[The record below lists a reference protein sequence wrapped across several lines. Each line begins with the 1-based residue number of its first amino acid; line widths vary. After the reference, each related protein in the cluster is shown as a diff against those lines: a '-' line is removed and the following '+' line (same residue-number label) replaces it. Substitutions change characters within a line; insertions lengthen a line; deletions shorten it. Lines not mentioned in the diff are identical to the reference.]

1 MSRSEKMPTLR
12 SKLVR
17 RTTLLALVGLIAT
30 VLFLLYEHEEHD
42 VEIIRAEMAERA
54 KLVRTG
60 LLATMMASG
69 DQEIIRNSVNAYIE
83 SLEVQFSIFESE
95 YVRNQFGGHPDEV
108 ATDPTVL
115 DVLEG
120 RRDQFDELSGSIFRF
135 ITPIVSDERCQ
146 RCHNDLNGDPIP
158 VGTRLGVMEFN
169 FDITDR
175 RAKSLL
181 MTRELIAGIIVFIII
196 LTYSIYGMFNENV
209 LKPIRHLTDD
219 FAKLEREEFNIT
231 MPPPTT
237 EEIKIL
243 VGQVRK
249 TATALEE
256 KKNQRES
263 ELEDERNKM
272 NQIRSFTLKQADS
285 LGITDENEID
295 GIVKRLSEAVREVE
309 KTEMLSKVSRCVTM
323 ERKGLVLSN
332 DISLI
337 RPAAFYLT
345 SLISSLDSS
354 VQMGSV
360 EVALEESIT
369 NAIIHGN
376 LEVSSRLKER
386 SFEEFDEEIKR
397 RTKAPPYQDRKVNV
411 AYDYSDG
418 RAVFQISDEG
428 PGFKWEKYMTDGE
441 SEDLLPHGRGII
453 IMRTFATSIKFSIK
467 GNDVTLVFDINNHP
481 PILTAS

>member
-12 SKLVR
+12 SRLVR
-17 RTTLLALVGLIAT
+17 RTALLALAGLVVI
-30 VLFLLYEHEEHD
+30 VWFLLYEHEEHD
-42 VEIIRAEMAERA
+42 MNIIRAEMVEKA
-54 KLVRTG
+54 KLIQTG
-60 LLATMMASG
+60 LLTTMMASN
-69 DQEIIRNSVNAYIE
+69 DREIIRSAVESYVE
-83 SLEVQFSIFESE
+83 SLDTRFSLFESE
-95 YVRNQFGGHPDEV
+95 YVRNQYGGHPDEV

-120 RRDQFDELSGSIFRF
+120 RRDEFDELSGVIFRF
-135 ITPIVSDERCQ
+135 ITPIVSDKKCQ
-146 RCHNDLNGDPIP
+146 RCHNDLNGDPVP

-169 FDITDR
+169 FDISKR
-175 RAKSLL
+175 RMASLL
-181 MTRELIAGIIVFIII
+181 LTNKIIAGIMLFTVVMV
-196 LTYSIYGMFNENV
+196 YGIYRMFNQSV
-209 LKPIRHLTDD
+209 LKPIRVLTDD
-219 FAKLEREEFNIT
+219 FAKLEKEEFNINL
-231 MPPPTT
+231 PQPHT

-256 KKNQRES
+256 KKNQRER
-263 ELEDERNKM
+263 ELEEERKKM

-418 RAVFQISDEG
+418 RAVFQIIDEG

-441 SEDLLPHGRGII
+441 PEDLLPHGRGII
-453 IMRTFATSIKFSIK
+453 IMRTFATSIKYSIK

-481 PILTAS
+481 PVFTAS

>member
-146 RCHNDLNGDPIP
+146 RCHNDLNGDQIP

-309 KTEMLSKVSRCVTM
+309 KTEMLSKVGRCVTM
-323 ERKGLVLSN
+323 ERKTLVLSN

-360 EVALEESIT
+360 EVALEETIT
-369 NAIIHGN
+369 NAIVHGN

-386 SFEEFDEEIKR
+386 SFEEFDEEIRHRIK
-397 RTKAPPYQDRKVNV
+397 TPPYQDRKVNV

-467 GNDVTLVFDINNHP
+467 GNDVTLVFDIHNHP